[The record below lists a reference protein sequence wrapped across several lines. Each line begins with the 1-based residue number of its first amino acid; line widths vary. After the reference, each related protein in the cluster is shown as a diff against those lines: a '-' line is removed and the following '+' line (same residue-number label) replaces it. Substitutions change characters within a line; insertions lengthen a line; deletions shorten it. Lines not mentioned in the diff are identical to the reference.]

1 MMFEILLSLLITLIY
16 SNKTNLTVFQVKD
29 WTKNENINEKNGLIC
44 YELHK
49 DIKVGDNFYLHMSC
63 NEENKSIKKLSYYN
77 FSEVPCNKLEK
88 YPIDI
93 DKTSNYFNKNFGNP
107 NSESKSSKFSY
118 EYKITRSSDNEKFL
132 LFIFNDFTGSK
143 FSIGFDPV
151 SGIGVLATVLI
162 SIGALIFLVIIALI
176 IICCVCKGKC
186 KKQKTTDSNF
196 QSSYVEDPLVP
207 EENIIQ

>member
-1 MMFEILLSLLITLIY
+1 M
-16 SNKTNLTVFQVKD
+16 
-29 WTKNENINEKNGLIC
+29 
-44 YELHK
+44 
-49 DIKVGDNFYLHMSC
+49 
-63 NEENKSIKKLSYYN
+63 
-77 FSEVPCNKLEK
+77 EK
-88 YPIDI
+88 YPIDTN
-93 DKTSNYFNKNFGNP
+93 KTSNYFNKNFGNP